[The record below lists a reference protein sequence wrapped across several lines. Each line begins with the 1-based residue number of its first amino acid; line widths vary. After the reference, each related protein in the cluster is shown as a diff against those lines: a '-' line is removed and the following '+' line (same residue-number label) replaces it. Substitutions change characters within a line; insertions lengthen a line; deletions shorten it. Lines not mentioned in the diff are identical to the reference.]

1 MRLTYWH
8 ALNPKMYASLVF
20 ISCVFVR
27 FHHDEISSC
36 ELSCARCQFFQIQ
49 FPHGVRSSKEKRY
62 MNMYLA
68 IRMKFSKAN
77 DVSLFS
83 FLKSNII
90 RAFEMKNWNNRHSN
104 LLKLH
109 LSQTMNEQSK
119 YSNSC
124 RPFSFYSISSRFIH
138 SVQEKSSL
146 LYKYISFGLI
156 F

>member
-1 MRLTYWH
+1 
-8 ALNPKMYASLVF
+8 
-20 ISCVFVR
+20 
-27 FHHDEISSC
+27 
-36 ELSCARCQFFQIQ
+36 
-49 FPHGVRSSKEKRY
+49 
-62 MNMYLA
+62 
-68 IRMKFSKAN
+68 MKFSKAN